1 MLFSLGRKEKKRRG
15 KSGAHTISDQAFAF
29 KQYQLLFAPDAP
41 SLQRFGEFKTGIGG
55 AGNVGDV
62 HFLEK
67 QRPS

>member
-1 MLFSLGRKEKKRRG
+1 
-15 KSGAHTISDQAFAF
+15 
-29 KQYQLLFAPDAP
+29 
-41 SLQRFGEFKTGIGG
+41 LQRFGEFKTGIGG